1 MLVVLYLI
9 AFLLLFLLALLA
21 TPVELSL
28 QLEKEE
34 TFDYRARLHWCF
46 GLVSVDLTGLAKKA
60 ATVKKAKR
68 KKRKTQPSKF
78 PGGSVSAQSVTRLLR
93 GLRRSL
99 QVRELSLHG
108 RIGLGDPACTGMLMG
123 LLQPLLLP
131 ARQMSLVA
139 DYEEAVF
146 EGRFSARVRLV
157 PLRIFGVLLRF
168 FFAGRR

>member
-34 TFDYRARLHWCF
+34 RFDYKARLHWFF

-60 ATVKKAKR
+60 GSMKKAKR
-68 KKRKTQPSKF
+68 KKRKAHRTKF
-78 PGGSVSAQSVTRLLR
+78 PGGSVSPQSVTRLLR
-93 GLRRSL
+93 GLRHSIH
-99 QVRELSLHG
+99 VRELSLHG

-131 ARQMSLVA
+131 ARQVSLVA

>member
-9 AFLLLFLLALLA
+9 AFLFLSLLALLA

-34 TFDYRARLHWCF
+34 TFDYKARLHWFF
-46 GLVSVDLTGLAKKA
+46 GLVSIDLTGLAKKA
-60 ATVKKAKR
+60 GSMKKTKR
-68 KKRKTQPSKF
+68 KAHRTKF
-78 PGGSVSAQSVTRLLR
+78 PGGSVSPQRVTRLLR

-99 QVRELSLHG
+99 QVREFSLHG

-123 LLQPLLLP
+123 VLQPLLLP
-131 ARQMSLVA
+131 ARQVSLVA

-146 EGRFSARVRLV
+146 EGRFSARVRVV

>member
-1 MLVVLYLI
+1 MLTVLYLI
-9 AFLLLFLLALLA
+9 AFVLLCLLLLLA

-34 TFDYRARLHWCF
+34 RFDYKARLHWFF
-46 GLVSVDLTGLAKKA
+46 GLVSVDLTALAKSA
-60 ATVKKAKR
+60 ATAKKPKR
-68 KKRKTQPSKF
+68 KKRSSHPSKF
-78 PGGSVSAQSVTRLLR
+78 PGGSVSPQSVARLLR

-99 QVRELSLHG
+99 QVKELSLHG

-123 LLQPLLLP
+123 ALQPLLLS
-131 ARQMSLVA
+131 ARQVRLVP
-139 DYEEAVF
+139 DYQEEVF

-168 FFAGRR
+168 FFAQRR